1 MKNYFHVPELDLTSE
16 QRSNLLKK
24 FLLKKDNE
32 LKGYS
37 VDFKRNTN
45 DSHVQEIT
53 QKSVLLT
60 YYTDIDFISE
70 FFSNDLLE
78 HIKSISLNP
87 PSMVSSP
94 DEFFQNVGH
103 LNKHSD
109 KVRET
114 AIIIP
119 ITDPSEIKLDP
130 DCNKIEWWD
139 KEGTEIIDTLDY
151 GFKTWILNVKCP
163 HSMLTASRTRV
174 SFQISIFDYTFKE
187 IKEMYDS
194 GKLFKN

>member
-24 FLLKKDNE
+24 FLLKKDKD

-45 DSHVQEIT
+45 DGHVQEIT

-60 YYTDIDFISE
+60 YYTDIEFISE

-87 PSMVSSP
+87 PPMVSSP
-94 DEFFQNVGH
+94 YEFFQNV
-103 LNKHSD
+103 
-109 KVRET
+109 
-114 AIIIP
+114 
-119 ITDPSEIKLDP
+119 
-130 DCNKIEWWD
+130 
-139 KEGTEIIDTLDY
+139 DTL
-151 GFKTWILNVKCP
+151 
-163 HSMLTASRTRV
+163 
-174 SFQISIFDYTFKE
+174 ISIVTRCE
-187 IKEMYDS
+187 
-194 GKLFKN
+194 KLQ